1 VKKFAAVLLAGGR
14 STRMGASKALLNYGG
29 TPLWLFQ
36 IEKLIRLNPE
46 QLFFS
51 VQAGSS
57 FPPGAWT
64 FVHDRSAELGPLGGL
79 DAALRLTCQ
88 EFLVTL
94 AVDMPAMTS
103 AFLSSL
109 LKKAGPA
116 GVVPHL
122 NGFYHGAAAV
132 YPTSILPIVERLL
145 DGDDRSLQHLTD
157 EALKVGLMTVEEITS
172 AQSALFENWNAPDD
186 LSRAGSRSFSG

>member
-1 VKKFAAVLLAGGR
+1 
-14 STRMGASKALLNYGG
+14 MGANKALLLYDGQ
-29 TPLWLFQ
+29 PLWRFQ

-51 VQAGSS
+51 VRPDMR
-57 FPPGAWT
+57 FPRGPWT
-64 FVHDRSAELGPLGGL
+64 FVHDRSDDLGPLGGL
-79 DAALRLTCQ
+79 EAALRLTSQ

-94 AVDMPAMTS
+94 AVDMPTMTS

-109 LKKAGPA
+109 LEEAGPA

-132 YPTSILPIVERLL
+132 YPISIVSIVERLL
-145 DGDDRSLQHLTD
+145 DGDDRSFQHLTD

-186 LSRAGSRSFSG
+186 LSRAGTRSFSG

>member
-1 VKKFAAVLLAGGR
+1 
-14 STRMGASKALLNYGG
+14 MGMNKALLDYDGQ
-29 TPLWLFQ
+29 PLWRFQ
-36 IEKLIRLNPE
+36 MEKLLRLNPA

-51 VQAGSS
+51 VRPGMGFPRGS
-57 FPPGAWT
+57 WT
-64 FVHDRSAELGPLGGL
+64 FVHDRSGNIGPLGGL
-79 DAALRLTCQ
+79 EAALRLTSQ
-88 EFLVTL
+88 EFLVAL

-109 LKKAGPA
+109 LEKAGPA

-132 YPTSILPIVERLL
+132 YPISILPIVERLL
-145 DGDDRSLQHLTD
+145 DGDDRSFQHLTD

-186 LSRAGSRSFSG
+186 LSKAGTRSFSA

>member
-1 VKKFAAVLLAGGR
+1 
-14 STRMGASKALLNYGG
+14 MGASKALLNYGG

-64 FVHDRSAELGPLGGL
+64 FVYDRSAELGPLGGL
-79 DAALRLTCQ
+79 DAALHLTCQ

-145 DGDDRSLQHLTD
+145 DGDDRSFQHLTD